1 MTEYKIRKTM
11 LVTKIAKGWYDV
23 FDNTFCHYHVE
34 DADRSHRRHLRRPE
48 YARGKGWRWGI
59 WEQEDGEWKYLDGNS
74 SMAES
79 LEVINTWAQAQAF
92 LR

>member
-1 MTEYKIRKTM
+1 
-11 LVTKIAKGWYDV
+11 
-23 FDNTFCHYHVE
+23 
-34 DADRSHRRHLRRPE
+34 
-48 YARGKGWRWGI
+48 
-59 WEQEDGEWKYLDGNS
+59 EQEDGEWKYLDGNS